1 MAFESGTTALIP
13 CTLTGKMPK
22 DFLARLQKYSAGK
35 LDDVKDEPAIGWVSG
50 RHLLESEIDQNTA
63 VFGGHLYVNL
73 RKAERKIPSQLLNAI
88 CRREELAYM
97 QANDTIVVPKKEKKR
112 IKEDAIERNLM
123 KMPPTISAI
132 PLVVDMANNLLYVG
146 TSSLKAFDLIVAEFL
161 RAMEIEPI
169 PVNIRELMMKFFKK
183 SEVDLP
189 DVSFNGRPSEEPT
202 PGRDFLTWLWY
213 FSETK
218 EGLLKVGDL
227 GNFNLIVEGPLTF
240 AINGDDTPGASEST
254 VKKGCPQMS
263 AEAKAALAVG
273 KKLRKAKILM
283 ARGDAE
289 KWTFS
294 FDADNFTF
302 SGLSL
307 PETESMEVNTRFEE
321 RVISLNIFQTAFEA
335 YFKKFAEDIMSGKP
349 GVLKDIVKWAADRE
363 SL

>member
-1 MAFESGTTALIP
+1 MAFVSGTTALIP

-22 DFLARLQKYSAGK
+22 DFLARLAKHTAGK
-35 LDDVKDEPAIGWVSG
+35 LDDVRDEPVIGWVSG
-50 RHLLESEIDQNTA
+50 RHLLENEINETTA

-73 RKAERKIPSQLLNAI
+73 RKAERKIPTQLLNAI
-88 CRREELAYM
+88 CRREELAFM

-112 IKEDAIERNLM
+112 IKEDAIERNLL
-123 KMPPTISAI
+123 KMPPTIGAVPI
-132 PLVVDMANNLLYVG
+132 VVDMATNVMYVG
-146 TSSLKAFDLIVAEFL
+146 SSSLKSFDMVAAEFL
-161 RAMEIEPI
+161 KAMEIEPI

-189 DVSFNGRPSEEPT
+189 NLSFNGRPCSEPT

-213 FSETK
+213 YSEMH
-218 EGLLKVGDL
+218 EGLLKVGNL
-227 GNFNLIVEGPLTF
+227 GNFNLIIEGPLTF
-240 AINGDDTPGASEST
+240 AINGDDAPGASEST

-273 KKLRKAKILM
+273 KKLRKAKVLL

-289 KWTFS
+289 KWSFT
-294 FDADNFTF
+294 FDADLFTF

-307 PETESMEVNTRFEE
+307 PETESMEINTRFEE
-321 RVISLNIFQTAFEA
+321 RVLALNIFQTAFEA
-335 YFKKFAEDIMSGKP
+335 YFQKFASDVMTGKP
-349 GVLKDIVKWAADRE
+349 AALKEIVQWATDRE

>member
-13 CTLTGKMPK
+13 CTLTGKMPQ
-22 DFLARLQKYSAGK
+22 DYLERLAKYSAGK
-35 LDDVKDEPAIGWVSG
+35 LDDVRDEPAIGWVSG
-50 RHLLESEIDQNTA
+50 RHLLENEINQVTSI
-63 VFGGHLYVNL
+63 FGGHLYVNL

-112 IKEDAIERNLM
+112 IKEEAIERNLM

-132 PLVVDMANNLLYVG
+132 PLVVDMASNILYVG
-146 TSSLKAFDLIVAEFL
+146 SSSLKAFDLVAAEFL
-161 RAMEIEPI
+161 KAMEIEPI
-169 PVNIRELMMKFFKK
+169 PVNIRELMMKLFKK
-183 SEVDLP
+183 SEIDLP
-189 DVSFNGRPSEEPT
+189 DVSFNGRPSTEPT

-213 FSETK
+213 FSETQ

-240 AINGDDTPGASEST
+240 AITGDDAPGASEST

-263 AEAKAALAVG
+263 AEAKASLAVG
-273 KKLRKAKILM
+273 KKLRKAKVML

-289 KWTFS
+289 KWSFS
-294 FDADNFTF
+294 FDADSFTF
-302 SGLSL
+302 SGLSM

-321 RVISLNIFQTAFEA
+321 RVLSLNIFQTAFEA
-335 YFKKFAEDIMSGKP
+335 YFKKFASDIMSGKP
-349 GVLKDIVKWAADRE
+349 TVLKDIVKWATDRE

>member
-22 DFLARLQKYSAGK
+22 DFLERLAKYSAGK
-35 LDDVKDEPAIGWVSG
+35 LDDVRDEPAIGWVSG
-50 RHLLESEIDQNTA
+50 RHLLESEISQTTA

-73 RKAERKIPSQLLNAI
+73 RKAERKIPAQLLKAI

-112 IKEDAIERNLM
+112 IKEEAIERNLM
-123 KMPPTISAI
+123 KMPPTIGAV
-132 PLVVDMANNLLYVG
+132 PLMVDMASNILYVG
-146 TSSLKAFDLIVAEFL
+146 SASLKAFDLVAAEFL
-161 RAMEIEPI
+161 KAMEIEPI
-169 PVNIRELMMKFFKK
+169 PVNIRELMVKFFKK
-183 SEVDLP
+183 SEIDLP
-189 DVSFNGRPSEEPT
+189 DVSFNGRPSSEPT

-213 FSETK
+213 YSETS
-218 EGLLKVGDL
+218 EGLLKVGNL
-227 GNFNLIVEGPLTF
+227 GNFNLIIEGPLTF

-273 KKLRKAKILM
+273 KKLRKAKIML

-289 KWTFS
+289 KWSFG
-294 FDADNFTF
+294 FDADSFTF
-302 SGLSL
+302 SSLSL
-307 PETESMEVNTRFEE
+307 PETESMEINTRFEE
-321 RVISLNIFQTAFEA
+321 RVLSLNIFLTAFEA
-335 YFKKFAEDIMSGKP
+335 YFQKFASDIMNGK
-349 GVLKDIVKWAADRE
+349 GTVQKKIVQWATDRE

>member
-13 CTLTGKMPK
+13 CTLTGKIPK
-22 DFLARLQKYSAGK
+22 DFLERLAKYSAGK
-35 LDDVKDEPAIGWVSG
+35 LDDVRDEPAVGWVSG
-50 RHLLESEIDQNTA
+50 RHLLESEISQNTA
-63 VFGGHLYVNL
+63 IFGGHLYVNL

-97 QANDTIVVPKKEKKR
+97 QANDTTVVPKKEKKR

-123 KMPPTISAI
+123 KMPPTISAV
-132 PLVVDMANNLLYVG
+132 PVVVDMATNVLYVG
-146 TSSLKAFDLIVAEFL
+146 SASLKSFDMVAGEFL
-161 RAMEIEPI
+161 KTMEIEPI
-169 PVNIRELMMKFFKK
+169 PVNIRELMLKLFKK
-183 SEVDLP
+183 SETDLP
-189 DVSFNGRPSEEPT
+189 NVSFNGRPCTEPT

-213 FSETK
+213 FSEMH

-227 GNFNLIVEGPLTF
+227 GNFNLIIEGPLTF
-240 AINGDDTPGASEST
+240 AINGDDAPGASEST

-273 KKLRKAKILM
+273 KKLRKAKILL

-289 KWTFS
+289 KWSFT
-294 FDADNFTF
+294 FDADTFTF

-307 PETESMEVNTRFEE
+307 PETESMEIHTRFEE
-321 RVISLNIFQTAFEA
+321 RVLALNIFQTAFEA
-335 YFKKFAEDIMSGKP
+335 YFQKFASDIMSGKP
-349 GVLKDIVKWAADRE
+349 AVFKDIVKWASDRE